1 MQVCEKDTVAEYS
14 EEGVNLWRLD
24 GREDESLPVEVAPLV
39 QSPKPH
45 TREVNSVRFAGRPV
59 QVREDMLGGG
69 GGGGWL
75 ATFIQPLI

>member
-1 MQVCEKDTVAEYS
+1 MSEKDTVAEYS
-14 EEGVNLWRLD
+14 EEGVNLWCLD

-45 TREVNSVRFAGRPV
+45 TREVHSVRLAGRPV
-59 QVREDMLGGG
+59 QVREDMLRGEGGG
-69 GGGGWL
+69 GL